1 MNRVQ
6 AKIKEITI
14 SGGVMLVDME
24 AEGCLMSALL
34 INSTETI
41 TWLKKE
47 ALVTAIFKET
57 EVSIAKNFSGEISLR
72 NRLDCI
78 VDHISKGELLST
90 ITLKFNDTFITS
102 AITTRS
108 VNSLDLHAGENV
120 TAMIKANEITLIQN
134 V

>member
-1 MNRVQ
+1 MNRIQ

-24 AEGCLMSALL
+24 AEGCPMSALL
-34 INSTETI
+34 INSNETI
-41 TWLKKE
+41 NWLKKE

-78 VDHISKGELLST
+78 IDHISKGELLST

-108 VNSLDLHAGENV
+108 VNSLDLHTGDKV